1 MAEVVIDTNVL
12 LVASQ
17 RHDGVSLQ
25 CVQACV
31 KRLLQVQRSEQVV
44 IDDAFRILREY
55 QNKLDA
61 RKGKSVGE
69 AFLKWLLQNQAN
81 PKRVCRVALTER
93 APDDYAEFPDP
104 ALASAF
110 DPPDRKFV
118 AVAHAHPGKPPVL
131 QATDSKWL
139 RWQAPLQSYGIRVE
153 FLCRQDICRFF
164 EAKFPG
170 EPLPSLS

>member
-17 RHDGVSLQ
+17 RHQAVSPQ
-25 CVQACV
+25 CVRACV
-31 KRLLQVQRSEQVV
+31 ERLERVRRTERVV
-44 IDDAFRILREY
+44 IDDAFRMLGEY

-61 RKGKSVGE
+61 NHGKGVGE
-69 AFLKWLLQNQAN
+69 AFLKWLLQNQTN
-81 PKRVCRVALTER
+81 PKRVQRVTLTER
-93 APDDYAEFPDP
+93 ARDDYAEFPDP
-104 ALASAF
+104 ALAAEF

-118 AVAHAHPGKPPVL
+118 AVAHARPSKPPVL

-139 RWQAPLQSYGIRVE
+139 RWRERLQAHGVRVE
-153 FLCRQDICRFF
+153 FLCPHDVCRFF

-170 EPLPSLS
+170 ELVPPLP